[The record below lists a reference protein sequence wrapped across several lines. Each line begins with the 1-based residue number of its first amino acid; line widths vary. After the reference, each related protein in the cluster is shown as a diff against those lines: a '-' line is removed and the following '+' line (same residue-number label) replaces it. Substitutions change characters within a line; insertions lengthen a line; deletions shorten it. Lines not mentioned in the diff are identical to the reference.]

1 MKLYLFTKK
10 KRKEKGQQTHS
21 LNSQKKN
28 QNSPQSKN

>member
-21 LNSQKKN
+21 LNSQKKK
-28 QNSPQSKN
+28 SKFATV